1 MYINN
6 RRKKFDFAYSLL
18 DATLDTSST
27 PYGLAQSCDVHLG
40 NYGITTT
47 STVKLIDLDLMYP
60 HVFLR
65 TLLEQKKCVSD
76 WDCFVGRSDF
86 CWSTCDKT
94 KGTCK
99 TLLGITINF
108 PSFRSCVPFP
118 FRNIILHLSFHLMQV
133 LYDRLHKT
141 FKSNRRWRFD
151 SHWWR
156 VLWWQVFVV
165 AN

>member
-1 MYINN
+1 MYTWEIMELQLLRRWNSLILIWCTLTFFCEHSWN
-6 RRKKFDFAYSLL
+6 R
-18 DATLDTSST
+18 
-27 PYGLAQSCDVHLG
+27 
-40 NYGITTT
+40 
-47 STVKLIDLDLMYP
+47 
-60 HVFLR
+60 
-65 TLLEQKKCVSD
+65 KKCVSD
-76 WDCFVGRSDF
+76 WDCFVGRFDF

-165 AN
+165 ANWPDTLRSCLNCKYTYNGSNAWK